1 VAANE
6 KSASEEEKGTKRSV
20 LAAFFANFLIAI
32 CKFVAGFTSGSSAM
46 LAEGAHSV
54 ADTVNQVFLLI
65 SLPLSK
71 SGPDREHPYGYGKDR
86 FFWSLLV
93 AVGLFVAGAVF
104 SIYEGVTKITGEL
117 EGGESYLLAYIVLGA
132 SFVFEVGALIVSTR
146 EFRRAARGEG
156 RYFWDHFRTTRNTTL
171 KVPLYEDAAA
181 LTGLVIAA
189 GGLFLTQ
196 LTGDTLYDGLASIGI
211 GVVLGVVAFELGSDS
226 RRLLLGEAVPPEDE
240 ERLREIMTSFTEV
253 TDVLR
258 LLTMHL
264 GPNAVLVNAE
274 IHVVDGLDT
283 DQIEELLER
292 ITQSMR
298 DEMPEV
304 AHTFIELHPPGKTGQ
319 SAPRTSG

>member
-1 VAANE
+1 MTEN
-6 KSASEEEKGTKRSV
+6 KGKDSEEKGTKRSV
-20 LAAFFANFLIAI
+20 IAAFIANFLIAI
-32 CKFVAGFTSGSSAM
+32 AKFVAGFISGSAAM

-54 ADTVNQVFLLI
+54 ADTVNQLFLLV

-93 AVGLFVAGAVF
+93 AFGLFVAGGVF

-117 EGGESYLLAYIVLGA
+117 EGGESYTLAYIVLGA
-132 SFVFEVGALIVSTR
+132 AFLFEAAALIVSIR
-146 EFRRAARGEG
+146 EFRQAAREEN
-156 RYFWDHFRTTRNTTL
+156 RSFWDYFKITRNTTL

-181 LTGLVIAA
+181 LTGLIIAA
-189 GGLFLTQ
+189 AGLFLTQ
-196 LTGDTLYDGLASIGI
+196 TTGVTLYDGLASIGI
-211 GVVLGVVAFELGSDS
+211 GVVLMGVAWELGTDS

-240 ERLREIMTSFTEV
+240 QRLRETIASFDEV
-253 TDVLR
+253 TECIR

-264 GPNAVLVNAE
+264 GPNSVLVNAE

-283 DQIEELLER
+283 DQIEDLLER
-292 ITQSMR
+292 ITQALR

-304 AHTFIELHPPGKTGQ
+304 AHTFIELHPPGKPGQ
-319 SAPRTSG
+319 SAPKNGR

>member
-1 VAANE
+1 MGD
-6 KSASEEEKGTKRSV
+6 EEKKTKRSIY
-20 LAAFFANFLIAI
+20 AAFTANLLIAI
-32 CKFVAGFTSGSSAM
+32 SKFVAGFVSGSAVL

-54 ADTVNQVFLLI
+54 ADTVNQVFLFV

-104 SIYEGVTKITGEL
+104 SVYEGITKIAGE
-117 EGGESYLLAYIVLGA
+117 EGNESFLIGYIVLVVA
-132 SFVFEVGALIVSTR
+132 FVFESGALTISAR
-146 EFRRAARGEG
+146 EFRQAAREEN
-156 RYFWDHFRTTRNTTL
+156 RSFWGHFKITRNTTL
-171 KVPLYEDAAA
+171 KVPLYEDVAA
-181 LTGLVIAA
+181 LVGVVIAA
-189 GGLFLTQ
+189 AGLFVTQ
-196 LTGDTLYDGLASIGI
+196 VTGNHVYDGIASIGV
-211 GVVLGVVAFELGSDS
+211 GVVLMIVAWELGADS
-226 RRLLLGEAVPPEDE
+226 RRLLLGEAVSPEDE
-240 ERLREIMTSFTEV
+240 ERLREVMSSFEEV

-292 ITQSMR
+292 ITKALR

-304 AHTFIELHPPGKTGQ
+304 AHTFIELHPPGQPGQ
-319 SAPRTSG
+319 SLPRDS